1 MKIAQYLEIILP
13 AVKILSWTGLI
24 FSSSRIKPA
33 PVPVFPPRQ
42 PARDTQFPVLVG
54 NLGNLGN
61 LGNVAWTQNLS
72 LIRQP

>member
-42 PARDTQFPVLVG
+42 PARDTQFPVG
-54 NLGNLGN
+54 GGWQPGQPGQLGQRGVDTKSKFN
-61 LGNVAWTQNLS
+61 
-72 LIRQP
+72 